1 MPFSTWRPR
10 TAYALALCALAWCA
24 LGLSGCHYLRGR
36 NELSL
41 KTPSNDRDWMPGLD
55 LLATADFHGS
65 SVTINNVRNCHYLS
79 ESDYVLN
86 YYDKEYDLM
95 KLTTVD
101 FIVVPF
107 KETPSLAH
115 TMLSFGFD
123 NQEYLVISVEA
134 RLEKGEKYSPLKGAT
149 QEHELMYVIGD
160 ERDLIQLRTEHRDVD
175 VYVYRAQ
182 VQPREVRAM
191 FVDMLKRANKLSK
204 EPEFYDTL
212 TNNCTTN
219 IVDHINKLRPNFI
232 AYTYQ
237 VILPGHSDRL
247 AYDLGLLDRSV
258 PFETLKRRAHVNA
271 RAHVFASRDDFSQQ
285 IRK

>member
-1 MPFSTWRPR
+1 MLTPALLSRLAR
-10 TAYALALCALAWCA
+10 ALALCAVVLCA
-24 LGLSGCHYLRGR
+24 LGTSGCHFFRPR
-36 NELSL
+36 NELSF
-41 KTPSNDRDWMPGLD
+41 KGASNDRDWIPGQD
-55 LLATADFHGS
+55 VLATAELDGS
-65 SVTINNVRNCHYLS
+65 EVTIKNVRNCHYLT
-79 ESDYVLN
+79 ETDYVLN
-86 YYDKEYDLM
+86 YYDKTYDLAN
-95 KLTTVD
+95 LTTLD

-115 TMLSFGFD
+115 TMLSFGFNNKD
-123 NQEYLVISVEA
+123 YVVISVEA
-134 RLEKGEKYSPLKGAT
+134 RLEKGEKYSPLKGAAR
-149 QEHELMYVIGD
+149 EHELMYVVGD

-191 FVDMLKRANKLSK
+191 FVDMLERTNEIAKS
-204 EPEFYDTL
+204 PEYYDTL

-237 VILPGHSDRL
+237 VMLPGHSDRL

-258 PFETLKRRAHVNA
+258 PFETLKRRSHVNA